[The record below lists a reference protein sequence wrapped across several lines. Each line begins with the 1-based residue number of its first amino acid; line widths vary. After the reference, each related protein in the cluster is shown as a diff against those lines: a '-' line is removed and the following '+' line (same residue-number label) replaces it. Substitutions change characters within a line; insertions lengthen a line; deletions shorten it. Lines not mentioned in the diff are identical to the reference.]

1 MSTGKPLA
9 IVLAGTQPHIPLI
22 ENLEAR
28 GYYVLLVDYLESPP
42 AKRVADE
49 HSRVSTLDMDA
60 VLALARERRAAL
72 VIAAC
77 VDRANVTAAYV
88 AETLGLPAPYGFTTA
103 ALVADKLKM
112 KQRLASL
119 GVPTAAFEVVRGV
132 ADVDRLSMPFPVVAK
147 PIDTGGSKGVRKAAD
162 VEQLRQAVAQAFRI
176 TRAAELLVEEFLE
189 GVEVSADCLVQDGEV
204 RILMLR
210 ERFIERSVGG
220 AVLSAYASVSPA
232 RISAAARDGI
242 ERATTDIARGFGLRT
257 TPLLV
262 QFMVDGDDV
271 RVIEF
276 APRVGGGLNFRLVLL
291 KTGRAELPARP
302 AEDGGRPRR
311 CDGRGL
317 PRPHDRAS
325 RCGAWRLAG
334 GLPRLCRS
342 GLLRRGAPPGQAARR
357 RSLRRVLP
365 AQGARGDDRR
375 EPLQFRPRR
384 VLPRAGQ
391 WSRGTAGQG
400 PRGDGSPGRGGL
412 RRPQH
417 HPSRRLPEGALTG
430 PARVPGRSNHPRLL
444 GASRIHLRPGVR
456 SATNVSRA
464 AFRR

>member
-42 AKRVADE
+42 AKRFADE

-103 ALVADKLKM
+103 AVVADKLKM
-112 KQRLASL
+112 KERLASL
-119 GVPTAAFEVVRGV
+119 GIPTAAFKVVRGV

-147 PIDTGGSKGVRKAAD
+147 PTDTGGSKGVRKAAD
-162 VEQLRQAVAQAFRI
+162 AGQLRLAVEQAFQVS
-176 TRAAELLVEEFLE
+176 RAEEILVEEFLD
-189 GVEVSADCLVQDGEV
+189 GVEVSADCLVQDGGV
-204 RILMLR
+204 RILLLR

-232 RISAAARDGI
+232 RLSAAARDGI
-242 ERATTDIARGFGLRT
+242 ERATSDIARGFGLRT

-291 KTGRAELPARP
+291 KTGVDIVDATVEAYLGRTIALPAADRGGWLAACHVYAEAGCFGEVRHQDRLLAEGIFDEFYLHKARGAMIGASLSSSDRVASFLVHANGPAELLGKVRAAMDRL
-302 AEDGGRPRR
+302 DVVDR
-311 CDGRGL
+311 DGR
-317 PRPHDRAS
+317 S
-325 RCGAWRLAG
+325 II
-334 GLPRLCRS
+334 
-342 GLLRRGAPPGQAARR
+342 RRDVC
-357 RSLRRVLP
+357 LK
-365 AQGARGDDRR
+365 
-375 EPLQFRPRR
+375 
-384 VLPRAGQ
+384 
-391 WSRGTAGQG
+391 
-400 PRGDGSPGRGGL
+400 
-412 RRPQH
+412 
-417 HPSRRLPEGALTG
+417 AL
-430 PARVPGRSNHPRLL
+430 
-444 GASRIHLRPGVR
+444 
-456 SATNVSRA
+456 
-464 AFRR
+464 

>member
-291 KTGRAELPARP
+291 KTGVDLVDATVEAYLGRTIALPAADRGGWLAACHVYAEAGCFGEVRHQDRLLAEGIFDEFYLHKARGAMIGASLSSSDRVASFLVHANGPAELLGKIRAAMDRL
-302 AEDGGRPRR
+302 DVVDR
-311 CDGRGL
+311 DGR
-317 PRPHDRAS
+317 S
-325 RCGAWRLAG
+325 II
-334 GLPRLCRS
+334 
-342 GLLRRGAPPGQAARR
+342 RRDVC
-357 RSLRRVLP
+357 LK
-365 AQGARGDDRR
+365 
-375 EPLQFRPRR
+375 
-384 VLPRAGQ
+384 
-391 WSRGTAGQG
+391 
-400 PRGDGSPGRGGL
+400 
-412 RRPQH
+412 
-417 HPSRRLPEGALTG
+417 AL
-430 PARVPGRSNHPRLL
+430 
-444 GASRIHLRPGVR
+444 
-456 SATNVSRA
+456 
-464 AFRR
+464 